1 MSSKPTRF
9 LGQLAEFRHNTRRN
23 RFFSLQHILLFLPTS
38 LLSKTFLI
46 FLVCSASPLAVIR
59 SPSSFLYKTF
69 FIKNPMISTPNFFLK
84 VNIFCFCVVS
94 LLFLLISTFCLPSF
108 ALICFLQKL
117 LSINFDHFPFLHFH
131 KSIFFSFSVK
141 CSLYVH
147 QCCTFC
153 VAIQKFFF
161 SILNHSGTITNHHN
175 CITVYTTTLDKTC

>member
-1 MSSKPTRF
+1 MSKAYILQSSHCITISTLTCITVYIMSSKPTRF

-69 FIKNPMISTPNFFLK
+69 FIKNPMISTPNLFLK

-117 LSINFDHFPFLHFH
+117 LSINFDHFPLHISSSLILFLLLM
-131 KSIFFSFSVK
+131 SSLFFSPLV
-141 CSLYVH
+141 
-147 QCCTFC
+147 
-153 VAIQKFFF
+153 
-161 SILNHSGTITNHHN
+161 
-175 CITVYTTTLDKTC
+175 